1 MDWFSTLIAILV
13 GIFLRLALPIAVTIL
28 IVLFLKWLDRR
39 WQQEVFQESPLLQPA
54 PNPGCWDIRNCPE
67 EMRRA
72 CEAYQHPELPCWQVL
87 REKNGRLQER
97 CLLCE
102 IFRQAPLPAA
112 P

>member
-1 MDWFSTLIAILV
+1 MDWFSTLIAMLV
-13 GIFLRLALPIAVTIL
+13 GIVLRLALPIAVTIL
-28 IVLFLKWLDRR
+28 IVLFLRWLDRR
-39 WQQEVFQESPLLQPA
+39 WQQEVFQESLLLQPA
-54 PNPGCWDIRNCPE
+54 PNPGCWDIRHCPE